1 MCLEGENLQEMKVD
15 DANFAGADIRRAD
28 VHDVDC
34 KLEIISANPIIT
46 T

>member
-1 MCLEGENLQEMKVD
+1 MKVD

-34 KLEIISANPIIT
+34 KLEIILANPLT
-46 T
+46 KLPTQPMSLQY